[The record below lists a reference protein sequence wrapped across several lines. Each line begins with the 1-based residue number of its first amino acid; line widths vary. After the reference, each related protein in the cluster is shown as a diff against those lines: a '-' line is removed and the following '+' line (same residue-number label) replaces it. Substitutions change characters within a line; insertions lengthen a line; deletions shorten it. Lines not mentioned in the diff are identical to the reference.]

1 MLVLQMLLDVYW
13 LTPKTL
19 VCQTN
24 LQISVFRLQM
34 ETSQSAM
41 GIKGA
46 LLELDGV
53 ARERHDEV
61 LFVSGI
67 SDKERE
73 VRTIFGGEDDSELS
87 A

>member
-1 MLVLQMLLDVYW
+1 
-13 LTPKTL
+13 
-19 VCQTN
+19 
-24 LQISVFRLQM
+24 
-34 ETSQSAM
+34 M

-61 LFVSGI
+61 LFVAQI
-67 SDKERE
+67 NDKERE
-73 VRTIFGGEDDSELS
+73 VRTIFGTEDDSELS